1 MRTAIDSTFV
11 NPDDFFRDETE
22 QELRD
27 LPEFPVKQLADLV
40 GRIEERRTGLVSN
53 LLLLVATLLGVA
65 LGAGLTALLS

>member
-65 LGAGLTALLS
+65 PGAGFAR